1 MLLVKVFGLQKNTTN
16 TNNNVRH
23 LATLGVVNIEG
34 WQIKASSLDDQILI
48 IGFRPVTVEYF
59 FKMFYNENEAFNF
72 IESLHDQN
80 YKITDR

>member
-1 MLLVKVFGLQKNTTN
+1 MLSVKVLGLQKNTTS
-16 TNNNVRH
+16 TNKVRH

-48 IGFRPVTVEYF
+48 IGFRPVTVDYF
-59 FKMFYNENEAFNF
+59 FKMFYDENEAFNF

-80 YKITDR
+80 SKIINR

>member
-1 MLLVKVFGLQKNTTN
+1 MLSAKVLGLQKNTTRLN
-16 TNNNVRH
+16 KVRH

-48 IGFRPVTVEYF
+48 IGFRPVTVDYF
-59 FKMFYNENEAFNF
+59 FKMFYDENEAFNF

-80 YKITDR
+80 SKIINR